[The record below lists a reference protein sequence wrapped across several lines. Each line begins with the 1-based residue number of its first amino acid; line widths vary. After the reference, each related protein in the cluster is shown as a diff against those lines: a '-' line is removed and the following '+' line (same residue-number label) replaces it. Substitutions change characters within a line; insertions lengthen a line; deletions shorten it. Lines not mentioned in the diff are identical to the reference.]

1 MQQFFVGLD
10 VGSTTVKAIVVDAA
24 TDTTLWQDYQRH
36 ETRQPEKVLEF
47 LRRMEAEAGISPENT
62 RIFIT
67 GSGGGT
73 LAEMIGAKFVQEVH
87 AVALAVEKLHPEVYS
102 VIELGGQDAKIIVFK
117 DDEETGRKKKIP
129 SMNDKCAGGTGAVID
144 KINAKLKIPA
154 VELANQ
160 GYHGIKLH
168 KVAGKCGVFA
178 ETDINGLQ
186 KTGTPSNELM
196 ASLFEAIVLQNLSV
210 LTRGNTLRPHVLLL
224 GGPNSFIRGMKE
236 AWQANIPRM
245 WKERKVEIPEG
256 TKPEDLIKVPNNA
269 QYFAALGSVE
279 FGKDEEPEVGH
290 YLGIEKL
297 AWYIDYGR
305 AEEKAAS
312 GGKGLVADN
321 TELDEFR
328 SDYKRKKFT
337 PADFRSGEVV
347 SGFVGVDGGS
357 TSTKAVLLDTHGEIL
372 CKAYQL
378 SNGNPIQDTIEMFDK
393 LREQVESRGAS
404 LEVLGVGTTGY
415 AKDILRD
422 VLKADV
428 ALVETVAHTESALKF
443 YQDPHVIVD
452 VGGQD
457 IKLIVL
463 KDGRVKDFKLNTQ
476 CSAGNG
482 YFLQSTAEGFGMK
495 VEDFA
500 DLAFSAKS
508 MPSFGYGCAVFMQSD
523 IVNFQRQG
531 WRSEEILAGL
541 ADVLP
546 KNVFL
551 YVASIPNLA
560 TLGTRFVLQGGTQN
574 NLAVVKAEVDFIR
587 SSFRA
592 NGKEPEI
599 IVHEHCGESGAIG
612 AAQEALRLWRKG
624 KTTTFIGLD
633 AVRNIRYRTTRNE
646 DTRCYFC
653 KNNCLRTFIDVDVT
667 GGSATGELRKAEP
680 DREDRVATAEEV
692 AAAGRNLP
700 SLEQIQA
707 NLPAVEHGSSCSS
720 GHSHD
725 DGGGCG
731 CSSTKKTSFRATIDP
746 LIQIQAAPGAKKPVE
761 PPKPTMEFQPRKT
774 KVPLRVGEQRLI
786 ISTCEKG
793 SVEDLNDMKD
803 IKADIDKIKAANPN
817 FVDIAAREVFRH
829 RDVPSVADAIPS
841 AKGLFASRAVKERAA
856 LMEKRKDLRIGI
868 PRLLNTYTYAPLFNA
883 YFASLGLQAENI
895 VYSDYTTPD
904 LYRAGASRGAV
915 DPCYPSKIGIAH
927 VYNLL
932 AVKHSKKPLHAIWFP
947 MYDILHTSLVN
958 LTGSNACPT
967 VTATPNAV
975 KAAFTKESDL
985 FTENGITYLD
995 PILNLQ
1001 DRKICAHQM
1010 YEAWSPLLG
1019 LSREENDRAVAVG
1032 FDALD
1037 QYEADIRRQARET
1050 LDQLERED
1058 RIGIVMLGRVYHHDP
1073 GLNHEIME
1081 EFQKLG
1087 YPVFSQS
1094 TLPIDE
1100 DMLERLFGDEVRA
1113 GVITHPLDISD
1124 VWKNRYSTST
1134 NHKVW
1139 AAKFTARHPNLVALE
1154 VSSFKCG
1161 HDAPIY
1167 GVIEGIIEE
1176 SGTPYFSF
1184 KDLDENKP
1192 TGSIRIRVE
1201 TIDYFLRRYRED
1213 IIERKKKELDIEARL
1228 AELERSLRVPD
1239 DKVEV
1244 AYAAD

>member
-1 MQQFFVGLD
+1 MDKFLVGLD

-24 TDTTLWQDYQRH
+24 TDKCIWQDYQRH

-47 LRRMEAEAGISPENT
+47 LQRMEEEAGIAPGNT
-62 RIFIT
+62 RVFIT

-73 LAEMIGAKFVQEVH
+73 IAEMIGAKFVQEVH
-87 AVALAVEKLHPEVYS
+87 AVSLAVEKLHPEVYS

-154 VELANQ
+154 TELSNQ
-160 GYHGIKLH
+160 GYHNVKLH

-186 KTGTPSNELM
+186 KTGTPPDELM

-210 LTRGNTLRPHVLLL
+210 LTRGHTLRPHVLLL
-224 GGPNSFIRGMKE
+224 GGPNGFIRGMRE

-256 TKPEDLIKVPNNA
+256 TTPEELIKVPENA

-279 FGKDEEPEVGH
+279 FGKEEEPEVGR
-290 YLGIEKL
+290 YLGTEKL
-297 AWYIDYGR
+297 VYYIDFGR
-305 AEEKAAS
+305 AEEKATS
-312 GGKGLVADN
+312 GGKGLVAEDA
-321 TELDEFR
+321 ELVAFKAA
-328 SDYKRKKFT
+328 YTKKRFT
-337 PADFRSGEVV
+337 PADFHSGQVV
-347 SGFVGVDGGS
+347 SGFVGIDGGS
-357 TSTKAVLLDTHGEIL
+357 TSTKAVVLGKDGEIL
-372 CKAYQL
+372 CKTYQL
-378 SNGNPIQDTIEMFDK
+378 SNGNQIQDTIEMFEK
-393 LREQVESRGAS
+393 LREQIESKGAT
-404 LEVLGVGTTGY
+404 LDVLGVGTTGY

-422 VLKADV
+422 VLNADV

-443 YQDPHVIVD
+443 YEDPHVIVD

-482 YFLQSTAEGFGMK
+482 YFLQSTAEGFGKK
-495 VEDFA
+495 VEEFA
-500 DLAFSAKS
+500 DIAFGAKS

-546 KNVFL
+546 KNIFL
-551 YVASIPNLA
+551 YIASIPNLA
-560 TLGTRFVLQGGTQN
+560 TLGSRFVLQGGTQN
-574 NLAVVKAEVDFIR
+574 NLAVVKAEVDFIK

-612 AAQEALRLWRKG
+612 AAQEAHRLWKNGRQ
-624 KTTTFIGLD
+624 TTFIGLE
-633 AVRNIRYRTTRNE
+633 AVANIHYRTTRNE

-667 GGSATGELRKAEP
+667 GDEHSQSHDVAEDRSATAK
-680 DREDRVATAEEV
+680 EV
-692 AAAGRNLP
+692 AQVVSSLP
-700 SLEQIQA
+700 SLEQIEA
-707 NLPAVEHGSSCSS
+707 NLPPVESHGSTCGSGG
-720 GHSHD
+720 GHS
-725 DGGGCG
+725 
-731 CSSTKKTSFRATIDP
+731 SPSVFKAKIEP
-746 LIQIQAAPGAKKPVE
+746 LVQIQLSPGSSKIVE
-761 PPKPTMEFQPRKT
+761 LPKPLEFQPRKT
-774 KVPLRVGEQRLI
+774 KVPLRMGEQRLI
-786 ISTCEKG
+786 IATCEKG
-793 SVEDLNDMKD
+793 TVEDLDEMKD
-803 IKADIDKIKAANPN
+803 IKADIDKVKAVNPN
-817 FVDIAAREVFRH
+817 FVDIAAHDVFRH
-829 RDVPSVADAIPS
+829 RDVEIISDSVPI
-841 AKGLFASRAVKERAA
+841 AKGLFISKATKERAS
-856 LMEKRKDLRIGI
+856 LMEQRKDFRVGI
-868 PRLLNTYTYAPLFNA
+868 PRLLNTYTYAPFFNA
-883 YFASLGLQAENI
+883 YFASLGLKSENI
-895 VYSDYTTPD
+895 IYSDYTTPE
-904 LYRAGASRGAV
+904 LYRAGASRGAI

-932 AVKHSKKPLHAIWFP
+932 AAKHTKKPLHAIWFP
-947 MYDILHTSLVN
+947 MYDVLHSHLVN

-967 VTATPNAV
+967 VTATPETV
-975 KAAFTKESDL
+975 KAAFTKESDI
-985 FTENGITYLD
+985 FSENGIRYMD

-1001 DRKICAHQM
+1001 DERLCADQM
-1010 YEAWSPLLG
+1010 FKAWGPVFG
-1019 LSREENDRAVAVG
+1019 LSREENERAVSVG
-1032 FDALD
+1032 FKSLHEC
-1037 QYEADIRRQARET
+1037 EADIRRQARKT
-1050 LDQLERED
+1050 LDDLERED

-1094 TLPIDE
+1094 TLPTDE
-1100 DMLERLFGDEVRA
+1100 DLLERLFGEEVRA
-1113 GVITHPLDISD
+1113 GLITHPLDISD

-1167 GVIEGIIEE
+1167 GVIEGIIEQ
-1176 SGTPYFSF
+1176 SSTPYFSF

-1192 TGSIRIRVE
+1192 SGSIRIRVE

-1213 IIERKKKELDIEARL
+1213 IVKRRTVENDIEAQL
-1228 AELERSLRVPD
+1228 SVLEQSLRTQLRD
-1239 DKVEV
+1239 GFEMAV
-1244 AYAAD
+1244 AGD